1 MADRKGNVTFGS
13 IKRIMAS
20 RTRNVTFLMPCT
32 GQTLTCSVRLKALEI
47 EGDGERLMSVGLKA
61 VGLKA
66 LGSLSPIMT
75 WEAYWEAVR

>member
-1 MADRKGNVTFGS
+1 MADRKRNVTFGS
-13 IKRIMAS
+13 IKRIMTS

-61 VGLKA
+61 

-75 WEAYWEAVR
+75 WAAYWEAVR